1 MSAAC
6 LSWATICIAPC
17 DRCFG
22 WIRFGYWAGRGEG
35 SDDCNVLNHVQ
46 SFAGLQQ
53 ACLRFEIR
61 FFVWREVV
69 QAVFCHRCHSSCQT
83 LKDRGAWTLLD
94 SNSRCPHS
102 AAYHNIARWGEGSN
116 VSIGQQSGWNV
127 IHDRCSS
134 AFNVFVFGFEN
145 GQTTAP
151 KMGVEICHRTGAIGR
166 GLPSLSFWWEDWTLV
181 EECLV
186 ACSETLK
193 GWMARFYFECGSRSF
208 RFNIYIEIRKKRFK
222 ISSHFGSRKATTK
235 MGVGA
240 VVIAKVNEAWRLP
253 PFWGQETTPKTEAAL
268 CVFLKVLL
276 GIRSGIW

>member
-17 DRCFG
+17 DCCFG

-35 SDDCNVLNHVQ
+35 SDDCNVLNHVLKLCGA
-46 SFAGLQQ
+46 SQ

-69 QAVFCHRCHSSCQT
+69 QAVFCHRCHCSCQT

-145 GQTTAP
+145 GQATAP

-166 GLPSLSFWWEDWTLV
+166 GLPSNVKMTAMATALRAPSESAQLFFFCISISRIAVCGECHFTSSYKLSSWYGRL
-181 EECLV
+181 
-186 ACSETLK
+186 CSSWVRGDICALSSSDDVLAPLAV
-193 GWMARFYFECGSRSF
+193 WSRAILTF
-208 RFNIYIEIRKKRFK
+208 C
-222 ISSHFGSRKATTK
+222 
-235 MGVGA
+235 
-240 VVIAKVNEAWRLP
+240 AWD
-253 PFWGQETTPKTEAAL
+253 AL
-268 CVFLKVLL
+268 
-276 GIRSGIW
+276 